1 MRNANKIQTRR
12 MRGIVFIALL
22 LSASTAIF
30 GQVDTAAD
38 TNSELFNYYMLEHK
52 PLFGGATNQ
61 EQSEKLLYE
70 FVAEKLEALNLEKGL
85 KAYITFEIDVYGK
98 VQNAVVVNGKDK
110 MFNEIALKIVKE
122 LPKWKPAS
130 KDLVLV
136 RSSFTLEVK
145 T

>member
-1 MRNANKIQTRR
+1 MKNLILSA
-12 MRGIVFIALL
+12 FL
-22 LSASTAIF
+22 LSASTLLF
-30 GQVDTAAD
+30 GQVDSVKSPH
-38 TNSELFNYYMLEHK
+38 SELFNYYMLEHK

-61 EQSEKLLYE
+61 EQSEKMLNE

-85 KAYITFEIDVYGK
+85 KAYITFEIDVYGM

-110 MFNEIALKIVKE
+110 VFNEIALGIVNN